1 MKLTDKV
8 AIVTGSGSGIGR
20 SVVLRFAKEGARCV
34 VADIQK
40 GLSESVNSEIHKLG
54 GESISVQMDIRNQKD
69 IDISIDLC
77 LKHFGRIDILFNNA
91 GIFDM
96 EPFLES
102 SRQTYNNIFNT
113 NVKGMLFMMKAVAI
127 HMVTRKIKGKIINLS
142 SQAGHRG
149 DALVSHYCA
158 SKAAVISYTQSAALA
173 LAKYSINVNAI
184 APGLID
190 TSMWELVDRL
200 YAKYEN
206 LEIGEKKKSLSE
218 TVPLGRMGRPKDIEG
233 SAVFLASNDSD
244 YITGQTLNVDGGN
257 WMS

>member
-1 MKLTDKV
+1 M
-8 AIVTGSGSGIGR
+8 
-20 SVVLRFAKEGARCV
+20 VLRFAKEGAKCV

-40 GLSESVNSEIHKLG
+40 ELSESVSNDIKKMG
-54 GESISVQMDIRNQKD
+54 GKSISVQMDIRNQKD
-69 IDISIDLC
+69 IERSIDSC
-77 LKHFGRIDILFNNA
+77 INHFGRIDILFNNV

-96 EPFLES
+96 GPFLES
-102 SRQTYNNIFNT
+102 SRETFNNIFDT

-127 HMVTRKIKGKIINLS
+127 HMVSRKIKGKIINLS

-149 DALVSHYCA
+149 DALVSDYCA
-158 SKAAVISYTQSAALA
+158 SKAAVMSYTQSAALA

-190 TSMWELVDRL
+190 TPMWELVDRL

-218 TVPLGRMGRPKDIEG
+218 TVPLGRMGHPKDIEG
-233 SAVFLASNDSD
+233 TAVFLASNDSD
-244 YITGQTLNVDGGN
+244 YITGQTINVDGGN

>member
-1 MKLTDKV
+1 M
-8 AIVTGSGSGIGR
+8 
-20 SVVLRFAKEGARCV
+20 VLRFAKEGAKCV

-40 GLSESVNSEIHKLG
+40 ELSESVSNDIKKMG
-54 GESISVQMDIRNQKD
+54 GESISVQMDVRNQKD
-69 IDISIDLC
+69 IERSIDSC
-77 LKHFGRIDILFNNA
+77 INHFGRIDILFNNV
-91 GIFDM
+91 GLFVM

-102 SRQTYNNIFNT
+102 SQKTFHSIFDT
-113 NVKGMLFMMKAVAI
+113 NVKGMLFMMKAVAVN
-127 HMVTRKIKGKIINLS
+127 MVKKNVKGKIINLS

-173 LAKYSINVNAI
+173 LAQYSINVNAI

-200 YAKYEN
+200 YAKHEN

-218 TVPLGRMGRPKDIEG
+218 AVPLGRMGQPKDIEG
-233 SAVFLASNDSD
+233 TAVFLASKDSD